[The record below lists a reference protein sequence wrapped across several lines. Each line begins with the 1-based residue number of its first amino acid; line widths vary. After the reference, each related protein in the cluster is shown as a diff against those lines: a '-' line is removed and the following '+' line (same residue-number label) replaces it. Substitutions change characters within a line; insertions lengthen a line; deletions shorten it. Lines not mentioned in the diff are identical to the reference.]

1 MLYDLRIEEESKT
14 KMYKPLR
21 KISPNVA
28 TLKFKMSVDQ
38 KVLINKVRTKPQTGA
53 DTFIQPTK
61 DEYLD

>member
-1 MLYDLRIEEESKT
+1 MLYDLRIEESRTKT
-14 KMYKPLR
+14 YKPLR

-38 KVLINKVRTKPQTGA
+38 KVLISKVRTEPQTGA